1 MPFKDRSEGI
11 GTRAE
16 IQHVYFGFF
25 TLLLSSTTMDHA
37 LWKVSIH
44 VKIPSFSNY
53 LVWLS

>member
-1 MPFKDRSEGI
+1 VPFKDGNEGI

-16 IQHVYFGFF
+16 IQHVFFGFF
-25 TLLLSSTTMDHA
+25 TLLLSSTTMDHT